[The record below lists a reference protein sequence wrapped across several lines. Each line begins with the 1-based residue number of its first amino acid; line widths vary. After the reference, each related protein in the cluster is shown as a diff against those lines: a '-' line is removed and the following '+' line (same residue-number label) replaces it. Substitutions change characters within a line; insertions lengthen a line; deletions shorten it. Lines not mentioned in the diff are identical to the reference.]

1 MADAPETI
9 NGGRVA
15 KNTTYLTLAL
25 LGQKVLSFVYVLLLA
40 RLAGF
45 SITGDYFGALSFI
58 TLFSIFIDLGLTQA
72 FIRQTARD
80 AVEGIRQFQLIITVK
95 IISAVLVVV
104 ALFGTIAILNA
115 YGRSHPDTLFL
126 QWAAIIMVVDS
137 LTLTSYGYFRGI
149 QRLEFESFGTI
160 LHRVTVMGVG
170 ITGLVLGAPPIIT
183 MIAVLSGSVA
193 NFTFVVFHLW
203 KQGVAW
209 RPRWHGPTVKKMF
222 LIALP
227 FFIAGFFSA
236 VYASSDNVLLSIFNG
251 RREVGLFG
259 TANKIVVAFQ
269 ILPAALVAA
278 IFPAMSAAFISDK
291 EKLKRI
297 FTSSMQY
304 LMVIAIP
311 LMVVLV
317 LLAKE
322 IVLLLGGS
330 KVWLDAAWPLQVL
343 ALGLPWL
350 FLNFP
355 VGYLLNSS
363 NQQTRNTINIAV
375 TVTLNVILNLMF
387 IQEFSYRSVAVISAS
402 SSALLFILGL
412 IRVRQVISVDW
423 VVLIQTFLKTLFAG
437 FIIATIGWWLLP
449 QVHGQSGALMAV
461 GIMAFIYVALIF
473 AFGLVDKAAVKSMV
487 QRIRRT

>member
-1 MADAPETI
+1 MADAPETL

-25 LGQKVLSFVYVLLLA
+25 MGQKVLSFIYVLLLA

-45 SITGDYFGALSFI
+45 SITGDYFGALSFV

-80 AVEGIRQFQLIITVK
+80 AVEGVRHFQQIITLKVLTAGLVVAGLF
-95 IISAVLVVV
+95 ITIAVLDS
-104 ALFGTIAILNA
+104 L
-115 YGRSHPDTLFL
+115 GRSHPDMVFL
-126 QWAAIIMVVDS
+126 RWAAVIMVIDS
-137 LTLTSYGYFRGI
+137 LTLTSYGYFRGV

-160 LHRVTVMGVG
+160 LHRITVMVVG
-170 ITGLVLGAPPIIT
+170 ITGLVLGAPPVIT
-183 MIAVLSGSVA
+183 MIAVLSGSLA
-193 NFTFVVFHLW
+193 NFFFATFHLW
-203 KQGVAW
+203 QQGVTW
-209 RPRWHGPTVKKMF
+209 RPRWHGPTIKKLL

-251 RREVGLFG
+251 RREVGLYG
-259 TANKIVVAFQ
+259 TASKIVIAFQ

-278 IFPAMSAAFISDK
+278 IFPAMSAAFIQDK
-291 EKLKRI
+291 DKLRRI

-311 LMVVLV
+311 VMIVLV
-317 LLAKE
+317 LLAKD

-343 ALGLPWL
+343 ALGLPFL

-363 NQQTRNTINIAV
+363 NQQTRNTINIAI
-375 TVTLNVILNLMF
+375 TVILNVGLNLVF
-387 IQEFSYRSVAVISAS
+387 IEQYSYRSVAIISTT
-402 SSALLFILGL
+402 SSALLFFLGL
-412 IRVRQVISVDW
+412 WRIRTVITVDW
-423 VVLIQTFLKTLFAG
+423 HSLSKTLLKTLFAG
-437 FIIATIGWWLLP
+437 FIIASIGWWLLP
-449 QVHGQSGALMAV
+449 QVEGRSGAVLGAMVMAMV
-461 GIMAFIYVALIF
+461 YLILIF
-473 AFGLVDKAAVKSMV
+473 FLRLVNWQDVVAMI
-487 QRIRRT
+487 QRFRRT

>member
-1 MADAPETI
+1 MADAPETF

-25 LGQKVLSFVYVLLLA
+25 LGQKILSFVYVLLLA

-80 AVEGIRQFQLIITVK
+80 AVEGVRQFQLIITVK
-95 IISAVLVVV
+95 VISAVIVVA
-104 ALFGTIAILNA
+104 ALFGTIAVLDA
-115 YGRSHPDTLFL
+115 YGRSHPDILFL
-126 QWAAIIMVVDS
+126 QWAAIIMVIDS

-160 LHRVTVMGVG
+160 LHRITVMVVG
-170 ITGLVLGAPPIIT
+170 ITGLVFGAPPVIT
-183 MIAVLSGSVA
+183 MIAVLSGSLA
-193 NFTFVVFHLW
+193 NFSFVVFHLW

-209 RPRWHGPTVKKMF
+209 RPRWHGPTVKRLLF
-222 LIALP
+222 IALP

-278 IFPAMSAAFISDK
+278 IFPAMSAAFIQDQAR
-291 EKLKRI
+291 LKRI

-311 LMVVLV
+311 LMVVLI

-363 NQQTRNTINIAV
+363 NQQTRNTINIGI
-375 TVTLNVILNLMF
+375 TVVLNVALNLIF
-387 IQEFSYRSVAVISAS
+387 IEQYSYRSVAVISAG
-402 SSALLFILGL
+402 SSALLFLLGL
-412 IRVRQVISVDW
+412 IRVRQIIAVDW
-423 VVLIQTFLKTLFAG
+423 GVLIRTLLKTLLAG
-437 FIIATIGWWLLP
+437 LIIAAVGWWLLP
-449 QVHGQSGALMAV
+449 QVHGRSGAAMAV
-461 GIMAFIYVALIF
+461 AIMAFIYGCLIF
-473 AFGLVDKAAVKSMV
+473 IFRLVKRSDILSMV
-487 QRIRRT
+487 QRFRRS

>member
-1 MADAPETI
+1 MADAPETLT
-9 NGGRVA
+9 GGRVA

-25 LGQKVLSFVYVLLLA
+25 MGQKVLSFVYVLLLA

-80 AVEGIRQFQLIITVK
+80 AVEGVRQFQQIITLK
-95 IISAVLVVV
+95 MLSAGLVVV
-104 ALFGTIAILNA
+104 ALFGTIALLDSL
-115 YGRSHPDTLFL
+115 GRSHPDIGFL
-126 QWAAIIMVVDS
+126 RWAAVIMIVDS
-137 LTLTSYGYFRGI
+137 LTLTSYGYFRGV

-160 LHRVTVMGVG
+160 LHRVTVMVVG
-170 ITGLVLGAPPIIT
+170 ITGLVFGAPPVIT
-183 MIAVLSGSVA
+183 MVAVLSGSVA
-193 NFTFVVFHLW
+193 NFFFATFHLW
-203 KQGVAW
+203 QQGVSW
-209 RPRWHGPTVKKMF
+209 HPRWHWPTIRQL
-222 LIALP
+222 LIVALP
-227 FFIAGFFSA
+227 FFVAGFFSA

-278 IFPAMSAAFISDK
+278 IFPAMSAAFIQDK
-291 EKLKRI
+291 DKLRRI
-297 FTSSMQY
+297 FTTSMQY

-311 LMVVLV
+311 VMVVLF
-317 LLAKE
+317 LLAKD

-343 ALGLPWL
+343 ALGLPFL

-363 NQQTRNTINIAV
+363 NEQTRNTINIAV
-375 TVTLNVILNLMF
+375 TVIINVGLNLFF
-387 IQEFSYRSVAVISAS
+387 IEQYSYRSVALISSA
-402 SSALLFILGL
+402 SSALLFFLGL
-412 IRVRQVISVDW
+412 WRVRKIIAVDW
-423 VVLIQTFLKTLFAG
+423 QVLGVTLLKTLLAG
-437 FIIATIGWWLLP
+437 LVIAALGWWLLP
-449 QVHGQSGALMAV
+449 QVHGRSGAAVAVAVMAV
-461 GIMAFIYVALIF
+461 VYLTLIF
-473 AFGLVDKAAVKSMV
+473 FLRIV
-487 QRIRRT
+487 QRQDVAGLIQRFRRA

>member
-1 MADAPETI
+1 MADAPETL

-80 AVEGIRQFQLIITVK
+80 ATEGVRQFQLIITIK
-95 IISAVLVVV
+95 IVSAVLVVA
-104 ALFGTIAILNA
+104 ALFGTIAVLDA
-115 YGRSHPDTLFL
+115 YGRNHPNTLFL
-126 QWAAIIMVVDS
+126 QWAAIIMIIDS
-137 LTLTSYGYFRGI
+137 LTLTSYGFFRGV

-160 LHRVTVMGVG
+160 LHRVTVMVVG
-170 ITGLVLGAPPIIT
+170 ITGLVLGAPPVIT
-183 MIAVLSGSVA
+183 MIAVLSGSLA
-193 NFTFVVFHLW
+193 NFFFVTFHLW

-209 RPRWHGPTVKKMF
+209 RPRWHGPTVKR
-222 LIALP
+222 LLYIALP

-278 IFPAMSAAFISDK
+278 IFPAMSAAFITDK

-297 FTSSMQY
+297 FISSMQY

-375 TVTLNVILNLMF
+375 TVTLNVVLNLIF
-387 IQEFSYRSVAVISAS
+387 IEQYSYRSVAVISAG
-402 SSALLFILGL
+402 SSALLFLLGL
-412 IRVRQVISVDW
+412 WRVRQIITVDW
-423 VVLIQTFLKTLFAG
+423 TTLVRTLLKTLLAG
-437 FIIATIGWWLLP
+437 FVIASVGWWLLP
-449 QVHGQSGALMAV
+449 HVQGRSGAVMAV
-461 GIMAFIYVALIF
+461 GVMAVIYLILIF
-473 AFGLVDKAAVKSMV
+473 VFKLVNRSDIMTMI
-487 QRIRRT
+487 QRFRRT

>member
-1 MADAPETI
+1 MADAPETL

-25 LGQKVLSFVYVLLLA
+25 MGQKVLSFVYVLLLA

-80 AVEGIRQFQLIITVK
+80 AAEGVRHFQQIITLK
-95 IISAVLVVV
+95 TLTAGLVVA
-104 ALFGTIAILNA
+104 ALFGTIAILDSL
-115 YGRSHPDTLFL
+115 GRSHPDMLFIR
-126 QWAAIIMVVDS
+126 WAAIIMVVDS

-160 LHRVTVMGVG
+160 LHRITVMVVG
-170 ITGLVLGAPPIIT
+170 ITGLVLGAPPVIT
-183 MIAVLSGSVA
+183 MIAVLCGSLA
-193 NFTFVVFHLW
+193 NFFFATFHLW
-203 KQGVAW
+203 QQGVTW
-209 RPRWHGPTVKKMF
+209 RPRWHWPTVRQ
-222 LIALP
+222 LLLVALP

-278 IFPAMSAAFISDK
+278 IFPAMSAAFIQDK
-291 EKLKRI
+291 DKLRRI

-311 LMVVLV
+311 VMVVLV
-317 LLAKE
+317 LLAKD

-343 ALGLPWL
+343 ALGLPFL

-363 NQQTRNTINIAV
+363 NQQTRNTINIGI
-375 TVTLNVILNLMF
+375 TVMLNVSLNLIF
-387 IQEFSYRSVAVISAS
+387 IEQFSYRSVAIISAA
-402 SSALLFILGL
+402 SSALLFFLGL
-412 IRVRQVISVDW
+412 LRVRTIISVDW
-423 VVLIQTFLKTLFAG
+423 RVLAQTLFKTLIAG
-437 FIIATIGWWLLP
+437 IIISALGWWLLP
-449 QVHGQSGALMAV
+449 QVDGRSGAVAAA
-461 GIMAFIYVALIF
+461 GIMALVYIALIF
-473 AFGLVDKAAVKSMV
+473 FLRLVNRQDILAMV
-487 QRIRRT
+487 QRFRRS